1 MERGP
6 SDKLDIAVMYVED
19 EPATRDMIARMLKR
33 EVRELY
39 LAENGKEG
47 FALFMRHRPEVVVTD
62 IRMPVMNGL
71 DMAEKIKAVDPRTQV
86 VVTSAHGETGFFQK
100 SIEIGIDRYLLKP
113 VDAFKLQDILAEMA
127 KNIRMERALK
137 EQSLLLEEYK
147 RAVDESNIVCKT
159 DKEGHISYINDAFC
173 RISGYAPGELLGKA
187 HDAFLDPEMRQG
199 LLTELRQTILSRG
212 IWKGTLE
219 YRTKNQQ
226 HYFADVTIVPLL
238 DLDDNILEFI
248 YVGHDITTLL
258 ELSKRLKELSCTD
271 ALTRIYNRM
280 AFNDMLQTELN
291 RAQRYKTE
299 MSLIM
304 FDIDHFK
311 RINDTHGHLTGDDV
325 LKAMVALVLREIRNV
340 DIFARWGGEEFMI
353 LAPETSPTAS
363 HELAER
369 LCAAIAGYPFPLV
382 GRVTASFGV
391 APLRAGDD
399 GDTLL
404 KRADDALYRA
414 KESGRNRVEAG

>member
-39 LAENGKEG
+39 LAENGSEG
-47 FALFMRHRPEVVVTD
+47 FDLFMRHRPEVVVTD

-159 DKEGHISYINDAFC
+159 DKEGLISYINDAFC

-238 DLDDNILEFI
+238 DLDGNILEFI

-369 LCAAIAGYPFPLV
+369 LCAAIAGHPFPLV